1 MSFQNSPLIELQTGF
16 FEDLL
21 VGQNEVTDGKHIIQ
35 RTGNTDHTAEN
46 QVIQQSDDG
55 RNDGLVGIYQTNTVV
70 EDGLTMLQ
78 TLKCRNDV
86 QNTNNTENNAAA
98 LNNTNNQPNNGVDLD
113 TLGQNLQLLI
123 SQCVVGIEN
132 SLAIAKYFYILV
144 LAIATVFTELHI
156 FTFIST

>member
-1 MSFQNSPLIELQTGF
+1 MQG
-16 FEDLL
+16 
-21 VGQNEVTDGKHIIQ
+21 VEVLAVLHDITTDCNKVVNGA
-35 RTGNTDHTAEN
+35 GNTDHTAEN

-156 FTFIST
+156 CTFIST